1 MLAAGELG
9 DEVEVRGQ
17 LLALADEGPL
27 ALRATVTLVIGPDD
41 HGALGDEPFR
51 HVLVAADVL
60 AVAVGEQDEESRV
73 GVRPSAD
80 MEPPPRPLDLR
91 GDH

>member
-41 HGALGDEPFR
+41 HGALGDEPLG

-60 AVAVGEQDEESRV
+60 AVAVGEQDEELAS
-73 GVRPSAD
+73 GFGQVRTWICRL
-80 MEPPPRPLDLR
+80 PRP
-91 GDH
+91 HVFPS